1 MKREKF
7 LIYSGI
13 LVLALGIPL
22 SVTEAEEMMM
32 KKMSPYLPEDKV
44 KMMQE
49 MMMTMQPDTL
59 DASIKRGEKL
69 FNDTKLGENTTGQ
82 SCNSCHPNGG
92 TIGGAAEMM
101 WKGMTMKVAIPT
113 LKEAAAHFPK
123 AIGPM
128 KVVSDVVGQNNMCI
142 MTFLKGRPLDKNTQE
157 TVDLAAYITT
167 FSKGDKMNPGGA
179 KKVPTPVPGAM

>member
-1 MKREKF
+1 MKRKNIF
-7 LIYSGI
+7 IYSGVI
-13 LVLALGIPL
+13 MLIVGIPL
-22 SVTEAEEMMM
+22 GIIRAEEMMM
-32 KKMSPYLPEDKV
+32 KKMSPYMPEEKV

-59 DASIKRGEKL
+59 EASVKRGEKL
-69 FNDTKLGENTTGQ
+69 FNDTKLGENATGQ

-113 LKEAAAHFPK
+113 LKGAAASFPK

-128 KVVSDVVGQNNMCI
+128 KVVEDVTGQNNMCI
-142 MTFLKGRPLDKNTQE
+142 MTFLKGRPLDKNSQE
-157 TVDLAAYITT
+157 AVDLTAYVTSL
-167 FSKGDKMNPGGA
+167 SKGKKIDPGAA
-179 KKVPTPVPGAM
+179 KIVPTPVPGAM